1 MRERLD
7 CAVLLTR
14 CTFDWIQPMLGQ
26 HSGGRLHVHPLDTV
40 VTVTDPGAPA
50 ALGSAA
56 MSLRR
61 YDVCL
66 LPVMPATLS
75 WARTTLSLAVSE
87 LRTPVMA
94 LTRDLSTAGLY
105 DLHELGVADFL
116 RVPFC
121 PNEARMRVERLLDS
135 RRDACAHL
143 AAVRHQVADG
153 GAEHVHYGSQQP
165 AEAWCRDSLND
176 GADVEAYAL
185 TAASRCAGDSEPF
198 REAKSRMIERF
209 ERAYITA
216 ALGRHGGNIA
226 MAARSAQKHRR
237 AFWAIMRKHQI
248 SAEPFREPSEQQ
260 PPQGG
265 QPCAAGAKG
274 SPSERRPAAFLAV
287 PARARPYNRR
297 GG

>member
-7 CAVLLTR
+7 CAVLMTR
-14 CTFDWIQPMLGQ
+14 CTFDWIKPMLGQ

-40 VTVTDPGAPA
+40 VNITDPAAPA
-50 ALGSAA
+50 ALGSVA

-75 WARTTLSLAVSE
+75 WARTTLSQALSE
-87 LRTPVMA
+87 LKTPVMA

-105 DLHELGVADFL
+105 DLHELGVADFM
-116 RVPFC
+116 RAPFC
-121 PNEARMRVERLLDS
+121 PHEARMRVERLLDR
-135 RRDACAHL
+135 RRDSAAHL
-143 AAVRHQVADG
+143 AAVRHHVSDG
-153 GAEHVHYGSQQP
+153 GAEYAHYGGQQP
-165 AEAWCRDSLND
+165 EAMCPNRLHEA
-176 GADVEAYAL
+176 ADIEAYAL
-185 TAASRCAGDSEPF
+185 TASSRGSGDSEPF
-198 REAKSRMIERF
+198 REAKSRVIERF

-248 SAEPFREPSEQQ
+248 SAEPFREQSEHALQQ
-260 PPQGG
+260 IGKS
-265 QPCAAGAKG
+265 CAAAARGAQPA
-274 SPSERRPAAFLAV
+274 SRPAAFLAV
-287 PARARPYNRR
+287 PPRAKPYTGR